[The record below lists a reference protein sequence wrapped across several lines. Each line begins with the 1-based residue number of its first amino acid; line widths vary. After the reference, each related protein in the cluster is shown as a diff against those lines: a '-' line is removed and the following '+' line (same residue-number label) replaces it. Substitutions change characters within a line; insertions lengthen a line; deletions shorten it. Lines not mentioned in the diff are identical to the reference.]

1 MFDIVYVS
9 YNSKKWLHGLF
20 SSWRHVDYDLKQVN
34 IYIVD
39 NHSDDEAR
47 AELFATKEE
56 YGPLF
61 AGFEILLQEENYGFG
76 KANNI
81 GFSKGKSEI
90 VCFLNI
96 DTEMFPD
103 TLTKLDQEIRNAD
116 EKDGLWEFR
125 QFPYEHPKIYDVL
138 TGETSWSSGA
148 AFAVRRDLFSRVHGF
163 DEKIFMYAEDVDL
176 SWRIKAEG
184 FRLIYCPRVRIK
196 HYAYQNAGEVKPVQY
211 INSIV
216 NNLLLRYRFGT
227 MKKIVAGHVWT
238 WRVIKGSE
246 AFPGS
251 RKMLIKAYLKHF
263 SRIAYFRKRGK
274 KRKAYIQ
281 AAYFTLFDYSP
292 IRDGAFYENKEPKE
306 KPLVSVIVRT
316 CGRPAILRE
325 ALISLRRQTYENL
338 EIVVVE
344 DGAAKSESMIKKEFS
359 DLNIIYYPT
368 IKKVGRSK
376 AGNIAMKLAHGKYLN
391 FLDDDDLLYADHVE
405 VLVSALLRNEHG
417 EKAAYSTAFETPIEI
432 KSRDPYVYEVKS
444 YNCVYTQCFDP
455 ILLCHHNYI
464 PIQSI
469 MFEKS
474 LFEQYG
480 GLDENTDALED
491 WDLWLRYSTHTD
503 FIYVFKTT
511 SIYRVPAEH
520 EINENRQKELDK
532 ALEIMREKHKSYI
545 REVNAYDLAMV
556 YQQKE

>member
-47 AELFATKEE
+47 AELFATKEK

-125 QFPYEHPKIYDVL
+125 QFPYEHPKVYDVL

-216 NNLLLRYRFGT
+216 RTEQKYVSVSTCVDMASHQRTGSVSGKPEDAHQSVFETFQPDCLFQ
-227 MKKIVAGHVWT
+227 KKG
-238 WRVIKGSE
+238 
-246 AFPGS
+246 
-251 RKMLIKAYLKHF
+251 
-263 SRIAYFRKRGK
+263 
-274 KRKAYIQ
+274 
-281 AAYFTLFDYSP
+281 
-292 IRDGAFYENKEPKE
+292 KE
-306 KPLVSVIVRT
+306 KESV
-316 CGRPAILRE
+316 
-325 ALISLRRQTYENL
+325 
-338 EIVVVE
+338 
-344 DGAAKSESMIKKEFS
+344 
-359 DLNIIYYPT
+359 
-368 IKKVGRSK
+368 
-376 AGNIAMKLAHGKYLN
+376 
-391 FLDDDDLLYADHVE
+391 
-405 VLVSALLRNEHG
+405 
-417 EKAAYSTAFETPIEI
+417 YS
-432 KSRDPYVYEVKS
+432 
-444 YNCVYTQCFDP
+444 
-455 ILLCHHNYI
+455 
-464 PIQSI
+464 
-469 MFEKS
+469 
-474 LFEQYG
+474 G
-480 GLDENTDALED
+480 GIFHA
-491 WDLWLRYSTHTD
+491 
-503 FIYVFKTT
+503 V
-511 SIYRVPAEH
+511 
-520 EINENRQKELDK
+520 
-532 ALEIMREKHKSYI
+532 
-545 REVNAYDLAMV
+545 
-556 YQQKE
+556 

>member
-1 MFDIVYVS
+1 M
-9 YNSKKWLHGLF
+9 
-20 SSWRHVDYDLKQVN
+20 
-34 IYIVD
+34 
-39 NHSDDEAR
+39 
-47 AELFATKEE
+47 
-56 YGPLF
+56 
-61 AGFEILLQEENYGFG
+61 
-76 KANNI
+76 
-81 GFSKGKSEI
+81 
-90 VCFLNI
+90 
-96 DTEMFPD
+96 
-103 TLTKLDQEIRNAD
+103 
-116 EKDGLWEFR
+116 
-125 QFPYEHPKIYDVL
+125 
-138 TGETSWSSGA
+138 
-148 AFAVRRDLFSRVHGF
+148 
-163 DEKIFMYAEDVDL
+163 
-176 SWRIKAEG
+176 
-184 FRLIYCPRVRIK
+184 
-196 HYAYQNAGEVKPVQY
+196 
-211 INSIV
+211 
-216 NNLLLRYRFGT
+216 
-227 MKKIVAGHVWT
+227 
-238 WRVIKGSE
+238 
-246 AFPGS
+246 
-251 RKMLIKAYLKHF
+251 
-263 SRIAYFRKRGK
+263 
-274 KRKAYIQ
+274 
-281 AAYFTLFDYSP
+281 
-292 IRDGAFYENKEPKE
+292 
-306 KPLVSVIVRT
+306 
-316 CGRPAILRE
+316 
-325 ALISLRRQTYENL
+325 
-338 EIVVVE
+338 E

-359 DLNIIYYPT
+359 DLNILYYPT

-405 VLVSALLRNEHG
+405 VLVSALLAHEHG

-444 YNCVYTQCFDP
+444 YNRVYTQCFDP